1 MRPQGLAGAGLCSYN
16 CFNNMK
22 KIDSKKV
29 LRVNYIKLGQNGS
42 YTKECL
48 EKGYIKLDYNEIDH
62 NLCINGKWEKV
73 REDIIL
79 KYKK

>member
-1 MRPQGLAGAGLCSYN
+1 
-16 CFNNMK
+16 MK